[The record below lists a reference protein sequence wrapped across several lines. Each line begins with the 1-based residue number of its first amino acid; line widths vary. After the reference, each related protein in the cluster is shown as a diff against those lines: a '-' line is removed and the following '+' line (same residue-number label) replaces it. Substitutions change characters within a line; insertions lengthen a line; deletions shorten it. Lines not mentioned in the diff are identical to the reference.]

1 MNVPV
6 RRTYQRRM
14 IDEQHAAIVII
25 ERAARALVRGPM
37 RMLDARGVIVVVV
50 IGAQMNMGRRQ
61 ERRDDGR
68 RDQQGGSDRL
78 ATCGRNHAEI
88 LSQ

>member
-1 MNVPV
+1 M
-6 RRTYQRRM
+6 RRTYERRM

-25 ERAARALVRGPM
+25 ERGARALVRGPM

-50 IGAQMNMGRRQ
+50 IGAQMDVRRRQ
-61 ERRDDGR
+61 QRRDDGR
-68 RDQQGGSDRL
+68 RDQQGSSDRPAEL
-78 ATCGRNHAEI
+78 GRDHAEI

>member
-1 MNVPV
+1 
-6 RRTYQRRM
+6 M

-25 ERAARALVRGPM
+25 ERAARGLVRGPM

-61 ERRDDGR
+61 QRRDDGR
-68 RDQQGGSDRL
+68 RYQEGSDRL
-78 ATCGRNHAEI
+78 AKCGRNHAEI